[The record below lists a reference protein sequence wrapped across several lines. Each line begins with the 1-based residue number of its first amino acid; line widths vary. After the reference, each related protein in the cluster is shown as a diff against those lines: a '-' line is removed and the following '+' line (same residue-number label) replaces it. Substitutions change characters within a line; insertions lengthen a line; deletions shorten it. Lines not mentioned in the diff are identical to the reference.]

1 MNATATVILD
11 HRNEVLLVGRV
22 ADEPHLTVL
31 PSGDQLVTARL
42 VVNRPPLAEPGH
54 RARVDTITCTA
65 WSVPLRR
72 RLRGWSAGDVVEV
85 TGALRRRFW
94 RTETGPRSRYEVE
107 LASAVRLAAEPSASR
122 SASGDP
128 AAERRAEVETVSQ
141 QAVS

>member
-1 MNATATVILD
+1 MNATATAILD

-22 ADEPHLTVL
+22 ADEPNLTVL

-42 VVNRPPLAEPGH
+42 VVNRPPLAGH
-54 RARVDTITCTA
+54 GNRTRVDTITCTA
-65 WSVPLRR
+65 WSAPLRR

-94 RTETGPRSRYEVE
+94 RTDTGPRSRYEVE
-107 LASAVRLAAEPSASR
+107 LAGAVRLASAPPVSHSASV
-122 SASGDP
+122 DP
-128 AAERRAEVETVSQ
+128 PSEDRVDVEVVSQ